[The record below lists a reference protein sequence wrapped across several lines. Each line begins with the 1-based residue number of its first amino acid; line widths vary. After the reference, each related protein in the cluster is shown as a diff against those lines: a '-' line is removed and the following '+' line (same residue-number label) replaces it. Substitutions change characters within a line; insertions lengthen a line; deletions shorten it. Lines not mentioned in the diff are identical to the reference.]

1 MDVLGACPMLKSL
14 ILIIIVLIASLLL
27 TLASSYYTTYK
38 TITTSG
44 EGYCGEASSCEV
56 KVITGGFPVQYLY
69 DTIGVSVEG
78 VLSFE
83 DTLKEKLFL
92 VDFTFYFILLT
103 LLAYIFL
110 YVK

>member
-1 MDVLGACPMLKSL
+1 MLKNLSL
-14 ILIIIVLIASLLL
+14 MTIVLVSSLLL

-38 TITTSG
+38 TVTTSG
-44 EGYCGEASSCEV
+44 EAYCGEASPCEV
-56 KVITGGFPVQYLY
+56 KVIAGGFPVQYLY
-69 DTIGVSVEG
+69 DMIGVSVEG

-83 DTLKEKLFL
+83 DSLKENLFL

-103 LLAYIFL
+103 LLVYISF